1 MIKKHLNCA
10 HNANHFDAIWNINKQ
25 NIDLSSSYQATYFA
39 SSESTCLACYMLTF
53 KTTAFAIAFQEREHQ
68 VATSTKKPLDKE
80 QLLNQKLE
88 DFAGDEFDENEYD
101 YTNQKVNF
109 KAHDIAEELDSM
121 DFYH

>member
-1 MIKKHLNCA
+1 M
-10 HNANHFDAIWNINKQ
+10 
-25 NIDLSSSYQATYFA
+25 
-39 SSESTCLACYMLTF
+39 
-53 KTTAFAIAFQEREHQ
+53 TAFAIVFKEREHQ

-101 YTNQKVNF
+101 YANQKVNL